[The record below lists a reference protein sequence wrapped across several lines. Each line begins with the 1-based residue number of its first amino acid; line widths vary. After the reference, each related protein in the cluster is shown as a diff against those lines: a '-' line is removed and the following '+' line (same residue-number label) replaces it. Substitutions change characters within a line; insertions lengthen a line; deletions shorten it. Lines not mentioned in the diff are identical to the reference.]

1 MINGWDLEKSKNRGL
16 TISPLCSIIKTYQ
29 ERRMINMKIR
39 VKYEVE
45 NIVEVDDKFE
55 KLCTDY
61 DDELEE
67 ELWEIISERQIDLIS
82 GDQSIRK
89 VEDLY
94 GAEIFP

>member
-1 MINGWDLEKSKNRGL
+1 
-16 TISPLCSIIKTYQ
+16 
-29 ERRMINMKIR
+29 MKIK

-45 NIVEVDDKFE
+45 NIVEVDEKFE

-61 DDELEE
+61 DEELED

>member
-1 MINGWDLEKSKNRGL
+1 
-16 TISPLCSIIKTYQ
+16 
-29 ERRMINMKIR
+29 MKIR

-45 NIVEVDDKFE
+45 NIIEVDDKFE
-55 KLCTDY
+55 KLSTDY

-82 GDQSIRK
+82 GDQSVRK
-89 VEDLY
+89 VEDMY

>member
-1 MINGWDLEKSKNRGL
+1 MINGLDLEKFKNRGL
-16 TISPLCSIIKTYQ
+16 TNSPHCSIIKAYQ
-29 ERRMINMKIR
+29 ERRLINMKIR

-45 NIVEVDDKFE
+45 NIIEVDDKFE
-55 KLCTDY
+55 KLCTNY

-82 GDQSIRK
+82 GDQNIRK

-94 GAEIFP
+94 GAEIF

>member
-1 MINGWDLEKSKNRGL
+1 
-16 TISPLCSIIKTYQ
+16 
-29 ERRMINMKIR
+29 MKIR

-45 NIVEVDDKFE
+45 NIVEVDDKFD

-82 GDQSIRK
+82 GDQNIRK

-94 GAEIFP
+94 GTEIFP

>member
-1 MINGWDLEKSKNRGL
+1 
-16 TISPLCSIIKTYQ
+16 
-29 ERRMINMKIR
+29 MKIR

-61 DDELEE
+61 DDGLEE

-82 GDQSIRK
+82 GDQNIRK

>member
-1 MINGWDLEKSKNRGL
+1 
-16 TISPLCSIIKTYQ
+16 
-29 ERRMINMKIR
+29 MKIR

-55 KLCTDY
+55 KLSTDY

-82 GDQSIRK
+82 GDQSVRK
-89 VEDLY
+89 VEDMY

>member
-1 MINGWDLEKSKNRGL
+1 
-16 TISPLCSIIKTYQ
+16 
-29 ERRMINMKIR
+29 MKIK

-61 DDELEE
+61 DDELED
-67 ELWEIISERQIDLIS
+67 ELWEIISSRQIDLIS

-89 VEDLY
+89 VEDLR
-94 GAEIFP
+94 GVEIFL

>member
-1 MINGWDLEKSKNRGL
+1 
-16 TISPLCSIIKTYQ
+16 
-29 ERRMINMKIR
+29 MKIR

-55 KLCTDY
+55 KLSTDY

-82 GDQSIRK
+82 GDQNIRK

-94 GAEIFP
+94 GTEIFP

>member
-1 MINGWDLEKSKNRGL
+1 MYNTKQFSEALEQIEEYVKIANPDAVSF
-16 TISPLCSIIKTYQ
+16 Q
-29 ERRMINMKIR
+29 MKALI
-39 VKYEVE
+39 YE
-45 NIVEVDDKFE
+45 
-55 KLCTDY
+55 
-61 DDELEE
+61 ELED

>member
-1 MINGWDLEKSKNRGL
+1 
-16 TISPLCSIIKTYQ
+16 
-29 ERRMINMKIR
+29 MKIR

-55 KLCTDY
+55 KLCAYY
-61 DDELEE
+61 DEELED

>member
-1 MINGWDLEKSKNRGL
+1 
-16 TISPLCSIIKTYQ
+16 
-29 ERRMINMKIR
+29 MKIR

-45 NIVEVDDKFE
+45 NIIEVDEKFE

-61 DDELEE
+61 DEELED
-67 ELWEIISERQIDLIS
+67 ELWEIISNRQIDLIS

-94 GAEIFP
+94 GMEIFP

>member
-1 MINGWDLEKSKNRGL
+1 
-16 TISPLCSIIKTYQ
+16 
-29 ERRMINMKIR
+29 MKIR

-45 NIVEVDDKFE
+45 NIVKVDDKFK

-61 DDELEE
+61 DEELED
-67 ELWEIISERQIDLIS
+67 ELWEIISERRIDLIS

>member
-1 MINGWDLEKSKNRGL
+1 
-16 TISPLCSIIKTYQ
+16 
-29 ERRMINMKIR
+29 MKIR

-45 NIVEVDDKFE
+45 NIIEVDDKFE
-55 KLCTDY
+55 KLCDNY

-82 GDQSIRK
+82 GDQNIRK

>member
-1 MINGWDLEKSKNRGL
+1 MINGLDLEKFKNRGL
-16 TISPLCSIIKTYQ
+16 TISPLHGIIKTYQ

-45 NIVEVDDKFE
+45 NIIEVDDKFE
-55 KLCTDY
+55 KLCDNY
-61 DDELEE
+61 DDELED
-67 ELWEIISERQIDLIS
+67 ELWEIISSRQIDLIA

-94 GAEIFP
+94 GAEIF

>member
-1 MINGWDLEKSKNRGL
+1 
-16 TISPLCSIIKTYQ
+16 
-29 ERRMINMKIR
+29 MKIR

-82 GDQSIRK
+82 GDQNIRK

-94 GAEIFP
+94 GTEML